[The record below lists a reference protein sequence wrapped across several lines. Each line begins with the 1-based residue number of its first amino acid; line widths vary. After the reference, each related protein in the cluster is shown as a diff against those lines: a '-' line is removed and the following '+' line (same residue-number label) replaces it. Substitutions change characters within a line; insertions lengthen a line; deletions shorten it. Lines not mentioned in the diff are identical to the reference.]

1 MEIYNLK
8 STYSKIMRV
17 KQFEEKLEYDI
28 KVGNPNNM
36 IPISII
42 KFGDQDIFIEYIRES
57 EATAF
62 LIEQQELRKEIS
74 QKPQAQVVESKEL
87 VEAKNTIL
95 NTDPFGSHRHAG
107 KTLGEIVA
115 TDMEWVNHALKNMT
129 NEYIRNRLQLIV
141 DSMR

>member
-17 KQFEEKLEYDI
+17 QQFDQTSRLDDI
-28 KVGNPNNM
+28 

-42 KFGDQDIFIEYIRES
+42 KLGDNDIFIEFIKEL

-62 LIEQQELRKEIS
+62 MIEQQELRKEVS

-95 NTDPFGSHRHAG
+95 NTDPFGDHKHSGQA
-107 KTLGEIVA
+107 LGEIVA
-115 TDMEWVNHALKNMT
+115 SDMAWVQHALENMT
-129 NEYIRNRLQLIV
+129 NEYIKKRLQLIV

>member
-1 MEIYNLK
+1 MEIYSLK

-17 KQFEEKLEYDI
+17 QQFDAAPHNDI
-28 KVGNPNNM
+28 

-42 KFGDQDIFIEYIRES
+42 KLGENDIFIEYIKES
-57 EATAF
+57 EAMAF
-62 LIEQQELRKEIS
+62 MIEQQELRKEVS

-95 NTDPFGSHRHAG
+95 NTDPFGDHKHSGQA
-107 KTLGEIVA
+107 LGEIVA
-115 TDMEWVNHALKNMT
+115 SDMAWVEYALENMT
-129 NEYIRNRLQLIV
+129 NEYIKKRLQLIV

>member
-17 KQFEEKLEYDI
+17 QQFDSTS
-28 KVGNPNNM
+28 NHDDM

-42 KFGDQDIFIEYIRES
+42 KLGDNDIFIEYIKES

-62 LIEQQELRKEIS
+62 MIEQQELRKEVS
-74 QKPQAQVVESKEL
+74 QKPQAQVIESKEL

-95 NTDPFGSHRHAG
+95 NTDPFGDHKHSGQA
-107 KTLGEIVA
+107 LGEIVA
-115 TDMEWVNHALKNMT
+115 SDMDWVQHALENMT
-129 NEYIRNRLQLIV
+129 NEYIKKRLQLIV

>member
-17 KQFEEKLEYDI
+17 QQFDATS
-28 KVGNPNNM
+28 NNNSM

-42 KFGDQDIFIEYIRES
+42 KLGEDDIFIEYIHELD
-57 EATAF
+57 ATAF
-62 LIEQQELRKEIS
+62 MVEQQELRKEVS

-95 NTDPFGSHRHAG
+95 NTDPFGDHKHSGQA
-107 KTLGEIVA
+107 LGEIVA
-115 TDMEWVNHALKNMT
+115 SDMAWVEYALENMT
-129 NEYIRNRLQLIV
+129 NEYIKKRLQLIV